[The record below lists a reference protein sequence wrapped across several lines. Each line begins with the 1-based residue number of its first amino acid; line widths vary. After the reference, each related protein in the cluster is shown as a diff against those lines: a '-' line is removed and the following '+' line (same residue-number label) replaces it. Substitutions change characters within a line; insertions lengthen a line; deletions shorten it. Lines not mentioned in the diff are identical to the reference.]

1 MRMRLAVV
9 TAAALAA
16 APAALAAQGFGV
28 AGRIGT
34 LGIGAEGAL
43 GLGPSFVVRA
53 GLGLMPFSPSTT
65 IDDIDFELSLP
76 DTWFNVGGDL
86 YLGGSGFRIGGG
98 LLVKPD
104 DPTLVGELTEG
115 TRIEIGDQDYG
126 RDQVS
131 ALEGTIDSRN
141 TAPYFLIG
149 FGKHTSSGVGLF
161 LDVGAAVLG
170 EPEVRLSAKGD
181 RAVVESDQF
190 QAELRKQEQR
200 TEDDIGSYLNFWPI
214 INLGVK
220 IGLGG

>member
-9 TAAALAA
+9 TAAALVA

-28 AGRIGT
+28 AGRVGT

-43 GLGPSFVVRA
+43 GLGPSFVVRG
-53 GLGLMPFSPSTT
+53 GLGLMPFTPSTT

-76 DTWFNVGGDL
+76 ETWFNVGGDL

-104 DPTLVGELTEG
+104 DPTLVAELASG
-115 TRIEIGDQDYG
+115 SNIEIGDREYTSTE
-126 RDQVS
+126 VS
-131 ALEGTIDSRN
+131 SLEGTVDSRN

-149 FGKHTSSGVGLF
+149 FGKHTSSGIGLF
-161 LDVGAAVLG
+161 LDLGAAVLG
-170 EPEVRLSAKGD
+170 EPEVRLTAEGNS
-181 RAVVESDQF
+181 AVVNDPQF

-200 TEDDIGSYLNFWPI
+200 TEDDIGGYLNFWPI
-214 INLGVK
+214 INVGVK